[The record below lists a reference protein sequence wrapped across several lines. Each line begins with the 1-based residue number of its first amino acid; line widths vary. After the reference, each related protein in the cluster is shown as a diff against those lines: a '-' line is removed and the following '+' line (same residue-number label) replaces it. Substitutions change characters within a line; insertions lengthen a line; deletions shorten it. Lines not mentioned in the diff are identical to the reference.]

1 MASRKRVLVVGDP
14 GQSVLSSLTAV
25 GYELSFA
32 TCSEAPRTA
41 AAWQPS
47 VILVDPALMENPAT
61 FVDAVRWC
69 QSVLVVAISSGPQD
83 PGLIM
88 TVDIC
93 LEQPADVAALH
104 EMLTAWPAQTKTT
117 RRSL

>member
-1 MASRKRVLVVGDP
+1 
-14 GQSVLSSLTAV
+14 
-25 GYELSFA
+25 
-32 TCSEAPRTA
+32 
-41 AAWQPS
+41 
-47 VILVDPALMENPAT
+47 MENPAT

-104 EMLTAWPAQTKTT
+104 EMLTAWPARTKTT
-117 RRSL
+117 RRLL